1 MRKAALQLTGWGR
14 GPASSLEATR
24 PERFSEAVAAFS
36 EPVGAHGLCLR
47 GAGRSYGDCAL
58 NAGGDA
64 LITTRLDRILAFD
77 AETGIVQVEPGVDFR
92 RLLQVFLPRGFLVPV
107 TPGTFFATIGGA
119 VANDVH
125 GKNHEH
131 AGSFCQHVTEL
142 DLVLPDGSG
151 RTVTPEDGA
160 LFRATAGG
168 LGLTGLITRIAFRM
182 MRVSGGGV
190 TVHEQRANDL
200 EAFLTAMAVSADATY
215 SVGWIDGA
223 AHGTRLGRGIL
234 ETAEPCDDEISRH
247 RPRELRVPVDFP
259 GFALNPVSIGIF
271 NETYFRRVPEAG
283 RTRPVAWQKFLYPL
297 DAIHDWNRIYGRR
310 GFIQFQCVVPFETGP
325 AALRDLLEVIS
336 GSHRAS
342 FLAVLKRMG
351 AGRAGYLSFP
361 MPGYTLAL
369 DFPRRPGIEEL
380 YERLTAITLDAGGRV
395 YLAKDALLDA
405 LTFRR
410 MYPEFAG
417 FSEVLA
423 SIDASSRMQSDMA
436 RRLRLREAP

>member
-1 MRKAALQLTGWGR
+1 LRLTGWGR
-14 GPASSLEATR
+14 GPASACEAVR
-24 PERFSEAVAAFS
+24 PERFTDAVAAFG
-36 EPVGAHGLCLR
+36 EPVGPHGLCLR
-47 GAGRSYGDCAL
+47 GAARSYGDCAT
-58 NAGGDA
+58 NGAGDA
-64 LITTRLDRILAFD
+64 LMTTRLDRILAFD
-77 AETGIVQVEPGVDFR
+77 AATGIVQVEPGVDFH

-107 TPGTFFATIGGA
+107 TPGTAFATIGGA
-119 VANDVH
+119 VAHDVH

-131 AGSFCQHVTEL
+131 DGSFCQHVTEL
-142 DLVLPDGSG
+142 DLVLPDGSV
-151 RTVTPEDGA
+151 RTVTPEDTR

-168 LGLTGLITRIAFRM
+168 MGMTGLIMRVAFRM
-182 MRVSGGGV
+182 MHVPGGGV
-190 TVHEQRANDL
+190 TVREQRANDL
-200 EAFLTAMAVSADATY
+200 EAFLTAMADGADATY

-234 ETAEPCDDEISRH
+234 ETAEPADSEISRH
-247 RPRELRVPVDFP
+247 RSLSARVPFDFP
-259 GFALNPVSIGIF
+259 GMALNPVSVAVF
-271 NETYFRRVPEAG
+271 NEAYFRRVPQAG
-283 RTRPVAWQKFLYPL
+283 RIRPVTWQKFLYPL
-297 DAIHDWNRIYGRR
+297 DAIHEWNRFYGRR

-336 GSHRAS
+336 ASHRAS

-369 DFPRRPGIEEL
+369 DFPRRAGIEEL
-380 YERLTAITLDAGGRV
+380 YRRLTAITLDAGGRV

-423 SIDASSRMQSDMA
+423 KIDPASRLQSDMS
-436 RRLRLREAP
+436 RRLRLHDVP

>member
-1 MRKAALQLTGWGR
+1 MLLTGWGR
-14 GPASSLEATR
+14 GPASACEAAR
-24 PERFSEAVAAFS
+24 PERFAEAVATFGDT
-36 EPVGAHGLCLR
+36 VGARGLCLR
-47 GAGRSYGDCAL
+47 GAGRSYGDCAT
-58 NAGGDA
+58 NGAGDV

-77 AETGIVQVEPGVDFR
+77 EATGIVQVEPGVDFH
-92 RLLQVFLPRGFLVPV
+92 RLMQVFLPRGFLVPV
-107 TPGTFFATIGGA
+107 TPGTAFATIGGA

-125 GKNHEH
+125 GKNHERD
-131 AGSFCQHVTEL
+131 GSFCQHVTEL
-142 DLVLPDGSG
+142 DLVLPDGTL
-151 RTVTPEDGA
+151 RTITPADTR

-168 LGLTGLITRIAFRM
+168 LGLTGFVTRIAFRM
-182 MRVSGGGV
+182 MRVPGGGV
-190 TVHEQRANDL
+190 VVREQRVSDL
-200 EAFLTAMAVSADATY
+200 EAFLTAMADSAGASY

-234 ETAEPCDDEISRH
+234 EIAEPADGEIFRR
-247 RPRELRVPVDFP
+247 RPLEMRVPMDFP
-259 GFALNPVSIGIF
+259 GFALNPVSVAVF
-271 NETYFRRVPEAG
+271 NEAYFRRVPEAG
-283 RTRPVAWQKFLYPL
+283 RTRPVPWRKFLYPL

-310 GFIQFQCVVPFETGP
+310 GFVQFQCVVPFETGP
-325 AALRDLLEVIS
+325 AALRDLLKVIS
-336 GSHRAS
+336 ASYQAS

-351 AGRAGYLSFP
+351 AGRSGYLSFP

-369 DFPRRPGIEEL
+369 DFPRRAGIEDL
-380 YERLTAITLDAGGRV
+380 YKRLTTITLDAGGRV

-423 SIDASSRMQSDMA
+423 TIDSSSRMQSNMA